1 MAVFFLD
8 FDRYSVSSCDHS
20 FDEFENEINPS
31 SSSSVDE
38 DELPSEVGA
47 SNSENASAASD
58 QLDSILP
65 CDVSCMFSDK
75 EEDFSN
81 LVPGTKCLLW
91 LVVHVLMLPPLPV
104 LHLPLCIF
112 FYCCCCC

>member
-1 MAVFFLD
+1 MLRMAVFFLD
-8 FDRYSVSSCDHS
+8 FDRYSACCDHS
-20 FDEFENEINPS
+20 FDELFENEVNPS

-47 SNSENASAASD
+47 SNSKNASAASE

-65 CDVSCMFSDK
+65 CDVSCVFSDE
-75 EEDFSN
+75 EEDFSD

-91 LVVHVLMLPPLPV
+91 FVVHVLLSLFLP
-104 LHLPLCIF
+104 
-112 FYCCCCC
+112 